1 MGPHNWWSRLELLE
15 ECLLVPGQRQ
25 SATPGR
31 GPGIW
36 SLSRSQLLKTLA
48 AIYHKP
54 TIWGWFIKFIPPLYG
69 DFGDDLSLGLPWFTH
84 FSQGH
89 FDPTGAGFTRDS
101 WQDLQSSLECC
112 GGTRVA
118 WQGRLAGWRLT
129 FCIFQSCEI
138 PSNPFESHV
147 ISGKRLQFAIG
158 NGHRKFVD
166 LLKIVIFHGHVSLP
180 GNIWS
185 SRPQLIPIQ
194 GMKWN
199 GSDVKRRPGC
209 ESRSFAIWVAGHLVV
224 LPLTPNGN
232 PQWKHMETMDI
243 PSTPNGNHGLA
254 LVLFIFKFLNGEVF
268 KRDGRIPAGR
278 CDDKF
283 GPCCFAVV
291 RLREVDAV
299 GRWLAS
305 ILRVFSQGL
314 VMKEKNGWEQ
324 LRVLFNVLVR
334 IQFDRQVLV
343 TQLLANSGDVDKIS
357 SVDPMIFS
365 DKHP

>member
-1 MGPHNWWSRLELLE
+1 MWSLVNVYSSLLE
-15 ECLLVPGQRQ
+15 MGIESSLIYWKSWFSTVMLVYQVTFGVRAPSWFPSKVWSEMAQMWREDLGAKADPLRYGLL
-25 SATPGR
+25 
-31 GPGIW
+31 GIW
-36 SLSRSQLLKTLA
+36 LSF
-48 AIYHKP
+48 P
-54 TIWGWFIKFIPPLYG
+54 WPPM
-69 DFGDDLSLGLPWFTH
+69 
-84 FSQGH
+84 
-89 FDPTGAGFTRDS
+89 
-101 WQDLQSSLECC
+101 E
-112 GGTRVA
+112 
-118 WQGRLAGWRLT
+118 
-129 FCIFQSCEI
+129 
-138 PSNPFESHV
+138 
-147 ISGKRLQFAIG
+147 
-158 NGHRKFVD
+158 
-166 LLKIVIFHGHVSLP
+166 
-180 GNIWS
+180 
-185 SRPQLIPIQ
+185 
-194 GMKWN
+194 
-199 GSDVKRRPGC
+199 
-209 ESRSFAIWVAGHLVV
+209 
-224 LPLTPNGN
+224 TPNGN